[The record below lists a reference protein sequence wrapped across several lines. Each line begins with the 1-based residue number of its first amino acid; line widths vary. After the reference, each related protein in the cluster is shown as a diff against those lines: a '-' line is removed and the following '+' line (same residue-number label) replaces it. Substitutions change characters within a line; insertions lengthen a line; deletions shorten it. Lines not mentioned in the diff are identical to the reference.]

1 MGEQAELIN
10 HERKRAMINKK
21 NLLGKSP
28 FELGDKDAIHVAIVS
43 VRAGEGIAPGSK
55 CKLNADREAV
65 CDAIGVGVADPFLKQ
80 TILKG
85 ESFWLLLNQDEIPN
99 VRHQW
104 DHPTVDFSPP
114 TIEVKR
120 NKYIQ
125 EFADL
130 FGVTY
135 QQIMDAGAFV
145 VEHDKPAPYP
155 GTKDISDVYFDSYD
169 FWPEWSGETLY
180 EFANH
185 GSECC
190 PEYSYPETKLFKAVK
205 AIE

>member
-1 MGEQAELIN
+1 
-10 HERKRAMINKK
+10 MINKK

-28 FELGDKDAIHVAIVS
+28 YELGDKDAIHVAIVS
-43 VRAGEGIAPGSK
+43 VRAGAAIAPGAK
-55 CKLNADREAV
+55 CNLNADREAV
-65 CDAIGVGVADPFLKQ
+65 CDEKGVGIADPFLKQ

-104 DHPTVDFSPP
+104 DHPSVDFSPP
-114 TIEVKR
+114 VIEVKL

-125 EFADL
+125 KYADEL
-130 FGVTY
+130 GVTY
-135 QQIMDAGAFV
+135 QQLMAAADFV
-145 VEHDKPAPYP
+145 MEHDEPAPYP
-155 GTKDISDVYFDSYD
+155 GTKDISAIEFDSYD
-169 FWPEWSGETLY
+169 FWYEWSNETLY

-190 PEYSYPETKLFKAVK
+190 PEYSYPEVHIFEKP
-205 AIE
+205 